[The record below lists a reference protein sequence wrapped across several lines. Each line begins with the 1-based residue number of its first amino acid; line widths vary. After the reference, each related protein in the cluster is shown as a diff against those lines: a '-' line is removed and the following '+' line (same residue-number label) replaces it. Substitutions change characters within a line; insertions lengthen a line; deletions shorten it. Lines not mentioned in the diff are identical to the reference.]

1 MEKTSA
7 VAEHNHMRINRA
19 FYFGI
24 TLNILFTIVEFS
36 TGLLYDSLALLSDAV
51 HNLSDVGGLI
61 IALVAYRLSRIAP
74 TKRFTFGFGKSTILA
89 SLINSVV
96 LLVVTGGIIKE
107 AIDRFS
113 EPRSTEGM
121 VIVIVAG
128 IGIVINTLTA
138 ALFFRDKA
146 SDLNMKGAY
155 LHMAIDAI
163 VSLGVVISG
172 LVIYFTGWILIDPMI
187 SLVIAG
193 VIILSTW
200 GLFKESLRLTTDAVP
215 ESIDPDEVSRAIAA
229 VRGIKS
235 VHHVHIWAI
244 STTVNSLT
252 AHVVVADGFYPNDSA
267 RISEE
272 VRMALVPL
280 KISHTTLEL
289 EPYNSECRNDNC

>member
-1 MEKTSA
+1 
-7 VAEHNHMRINRA
+7 MRINRA

-36 TGLLYDSLALLSDAV
+36 AGLLYDSLALLSDAV
-51 HNLSDVGGLI
+51 HNLSDVGSRI

-89 SLINSVV
+89 SLINSVI

-172 LVIYFTGWILIDPMI
+172 LVIYYTGWILIDPMI

-215 ESIDPDEVSRAIAA
+215 EGIDPDEVKRAILS
-229 VRGIKS
+229 VHGVKS
-235 VHHVHIWAI
+235 VHHIHIWAI

-252 AHVVVADGFYPNDSA
+252 AHVVVSDECYPEDSF
-267 RISEE
+267 RIRDE
-272 VRMALVPL
+272 VRNALVPL
-280 KISHTTLEL
+280 KISHTTLEM
-289 EPYNSECRNDNC
+289 EPGTLD

>member
-1 MEKTSA
+1 MEKPATF
-7 VAEHNHMRINRA
+7 EGTNHLRINRA
-19 FYFGI
+19 FYIGI

-36 TGLLYDSLALLSDAV
+36 AGLLYDSLALLSDAV
-51 HNLSDVGGLI
+51 HNLSDVGSLI

-89 SLINSVV
+89 SLINSVI
-96 LLVVTGGIIKE
+96 LLIVTGGIIKE
-107 AIDRFS
+107 AVDRFS

-215 ESIDPDEVSRAIAA
+215 EGIDPDEVKRAILS

-235 VHHVHIWAI
+235 VHHIHIWAL

-252 AHVVVADGFYPNDSA
+252 AHVVISTDAYPHDGPG
-267 RISEE
+267 IKEE
-272 VRMALVPL
+272 VRKALVPL

-289 EPYNSECRNDNC
+289 EPDNTNCLHGSC